1 MLAHSVQ
8 RGGRHPIGYGRGL
21 TPIDYKWKA
30 LWPSLLSRIIGAL
43 IVLSGLLLFV
53 LEIASLGLLGKIGI
67 TPSLYGCA
75 VGIWAG
81 IFIMT
86 AGVLILMIAYMKS
99 VRLWA
104 LIAFCATVAAT
115 IFAIIDFSIVAAR
128 VADLRSA
135 GAFDS
140 IFTDV
145 KSVAGLNGAQLAF
158 GLVAFLLCLAFIG
171 LYVHIYMK
179 IRKYR

>member
-30 LWPSLLSRIIGAL
+30 LWPSLVSKIIGAL

-53 LEIASLGLLGKIGI
+53 LEIASLGEFLKHSFYRRTKSFSGLLGKIGI

-81 IFIMT
+81 IFVMA
-86 AGVLILMIAYMKS
+86 AGVLIFIISKYHLILY
-99 VRLWA
+99 RLNKTS
-104 LIAFCATVAAT
+104 FV
-115 IFAIIDFSIVAAR
+115 
-128 VADLRSA
+128 
-135 GAFDS
+135 
-140 IFTDV
+140 
-145 KSVAGLNGAQLAF
+145 
-158 GLVAFLLCLAFIG
+158 
-171 LYVHIYMK
+171 
-179 IRKYR
+179 